1 MLLAQG
7 WHVWLKVISF
17 PFVLSPTRKSQANAH
32 KQKSINNQT
41 KVSGK
46 KSWWRFFPSI
56 RIISSEENSS
66 KMRQEKIIIR
76 YQINRE
82 FSFRIDLPDQQ
93 AKRTSK
99 GFGRIRV
106 ACLILK
112 VISFPPN
119 CPQRGNLS
127 KQAPSILGNNW
138 SKQGVK
144 IDKCQVP
151 LSVFF
156 NSFNPLVWCSQTK
169 NCVWVCDSW
178 RWRLLSIAS
187 SFHLFLEAWKV
198 KCRRSLV
205 LVKHDKKWS
214 VNLTQTPHLSMKS
227 RLSILLTTTSKILSW
242 ATSEAIHRYSR
253 VPRIGIVG
261 CPNWF

>member
-56 RIISSEENSS
+56 RIISSEENSN
-66 KMRQEKIIIR
+66 KMRQEKITMR

-82 FSFRIDLPDQQ
+82 FSFRIDLPDKQSKT
-93 AKRTSK
+93 KRTSK

-178 RWRLLSIAS
+178 RWRLLSIVP
-187 SFHLFLEAWKV
+187 SFHWDLFLEAWKV

-205 LVKHDKKWS
+205 LVKHDKNWS
-214 VNLTQTPHLSMKS
+214 VNLLKRPTYPWSHVCQYCWPRRPK
-227 RLSILLTTTSKILSW
+227 SW
-242 ATSEAIHRYSR
+242 AGRLPKPY
-253 VPRIGIVG
+253 IGIVR

>member
-1 MLLAQG
+1 M
-7 WHVWLKVISF
+7 
-17 PFVLSPTRKSQANAH
+17 
-32 KQKSINNQT
+32 
-41 KVSGK
+41 
-46 KSWWRFFPSI
+46 SWWRFLL
-56 RIISSEENSS
+56 SSELFPARKTQTERA
-66 KMRQEKIIIR
+66 KRKKLKISNK
-76 YQINRE
+76 QG
-82 FSFRIDLPDQQ
+82 IDLPYQQ
-93 AKRTSK
+93 AKWTSK
-99 GFGRIRV
+99 GFGRFRV

-178 RWRLLSIAS
+178 RWRLLSILS
-187 SFHLFLEAWKV
+187 SFHWDLFLEAWKV

-205 LVKHDKKWS
+205 SVKHDNNWS
-214 VNLTQTPHLSMKS
+214 VNSLKRPTYPWSH
-227 RLSILLTTTSKILSW
+227 
-242 ATSEAIHRYSR
+242 
-253 VPRIGIVG
+253 V
-261 CPNWF
+261 C